1 MCKFMISRFFENELL
16 TYTIWGNSV
25 AEYLDV
31 LLYFVGVLIL
41 LFILQ
46 KFIMVKITRLA
57 KKTSTDVDDA
67 AVEFMQSIRPRLYI
81 VLAFYFTLRTLNLGD
96 IVQNIFDVIVIVII
110 VFQITRSIQIVIE
123 FAAQKL
129 SDDEENE
136 HAKSAA
142 QLLSAITT
150 IAVWIFAI
158 ILILSNVGVNVTSLI
173 AGVGI
178 GGIAIAFALK
188 EILSD
193 LFSSFSIY
201 FDKPFKA
208 GDLIKVGDDI
218 GEVQKVGIKTTRIK
232 ARTGEE
238 LIVSNKDL
246 TSSRVHNYKRME
258 HRNVRF
264 KFIIEFGTPSEKLRL
279 ISEKTKE
286 IIEQMDDT
294 ELVRVHL
301 KEFGEWGF
309 VYEVYH
315 RINSRDFTLYRDVQ
329 QEINFRIA
337 TMLSDMS
344 VEIAV
349 PEKR

>member
-1 MCKFMISRFFENELL
+1 MINKFVEYDFLNTMFL
-16 TYTIWGNSV
+16 GNSV
-25 AEYLDV
+25 AKYIDV
-31 LLYFVGVLIL
+31 FLYFIGALVV

-46 KFIMVKITRLA
+46 KIVMTKIAQLA
-57 KKTSTDVDDA
+57 KKTPTDVDDA
-67 AVEFMQSIRPRLYI
+67 AVEFMKSIKPRLYI
-81 VLAFYFTLRTLNLGD
+81 VLAFYFTLRTLNLSDTIQSIID
-96 IVQNIFDVIVIVII
+96 IVVIVIV
-110 VFQITRSIQIVIE
+110 VFQITRSIQIIIE
-123 FAAQKL
+123 FVAQKL
-129 SDDEENE
+129 SGEEHDEQ
-136 HAKSAA
+136 AQSAA

-150 IAVWIFAI
+150 IIVWVFAI
-158 ILILSNVGVNVTSLI
+158 ILILSNVGVNVASLI

-208 GDLIKVGDDI
+208 GDVIKVGDDI
-218 GEVQKVGIKTTRIK
+218 GEVQKIGIKTTRIK

-238 LIVSNKDL
+238 LVVSNNDL

-264 KFIIEFGTPSEKLRL
+264 KFIVEFDTSNEKLRL
-279 ISEKTKE
+279 IPEQIKK
-286 IIEQMDDT
+286 IIASVDDA
-294 ELVRVHL
+294 ELMRVHL

-309 VYEVYH
+309 IYEVYY

-329 QEINFRIA
+329 QKINFEIVE
-337 TMLSDMS
+337 MLSEMS

-349 PEKR
+349 PERR

>member
-1 MCKFMISRFFENELL
+1 MINKFFEYKFL

-25 AEYLDV
+25 AEYVDV
-31 LLYFVGVLIL
+31 LLYFVGVLIV

-46 KFIMVKITRLA
+46 KFIMAKITRLA
-57 KKTSTDVDDA
+57 EKTSTDIDDTV
-67 AVEFMQSIRPRLYI
+67 VEFIHSIKPRLYI
-81 VLAFYFTLRTLNLGD
+81 ILAFYFTLRTLNLND
-96 IVQNIFDVIVIVII
+96 IVQNILDVIVIIII
-110 VFQITRSIQIVIE
+110 VFQVTRSIQIIIE
-123 FAAQKL
+123 FAAQKF
-129 SDDEENE
+129 SGDEEDE
-136 HAKSAA
+136 QAKSAA

-201 FDKPFKA
+201 FDKPFKV
-208 GDLIKVGDDI
+208 GDVIKVGEDI

-232 ARTGEE
+232 SRTGEE
-238 LIVSNKDL
+238 LVVSNKDL

-264 KFIIEFGTPSEKLRL
+264 EFIVEFDTPSEKLRL
-279 ISEKTKE
+279 IPKQ
-286 IIEQMDDT
+286 IEELLIHIDGT

-301 KEFGEWGF
+301 KEFGEWGL

-315 RINSRDFTLYRDVQ
+315 RIGSRDFTLYRDIQ
-329 QEINFRIA
+329 QEINFKIME
-337 TMLSDMS
+337 MLGEMS
-344 VEIAV
+344 IDIAV
-349 PEKR
+349 PERRQ

>member
-1 MCKFMISRFFENELL
+1 MINRFFDNEFLS
-16 TYTIWGNSV
+16 YVVWGNSISG
-25 AEYLDV
+25 YLDAI
-31 LLYFVGVLIL
+31 LYFVAVFVVL
-41 LFILQ
+41 FVLQ
-46 KFIMVKITRLA
+46 KFIMTRIA
-57 KKTSTDVDDA
+57 RFTKKTSTDVDDV
-67 AVEFMQSIRPRLYI
+67 AVEFMQSIRPRLYV
-81 VLAFYFTLRTLNLGD
+81 VLAFYFTLHMLALSS
-96 IVQNIFDVIVIVII
+96 IVQNILNVIVIVII
-110 VFQITRSIQIVIE
+110 VFQFTQSIQIVIE
-123 FAAQKL
+123 FAARKL
-129 SDDEENE
+129 GSDEEYD

-150 IAVWIFAI
+150 IVIWVFAI

-218 GEVQKVGIKTTRIK
+218 GEVHRVGIKTTRIK

-238 LIVSNKDL
+238 LIISNKDL

-264 KFIIEFGTPSEKLRL
+264 NFIIEFETPSEKLRL

-309 VYEVYH
+309 IYEVYH